1 MKTKI
6 NLKIP
11 ISKSVQVKKVEDD
24 TTFNKLLELQTL
36 LKKES
41 ALKELFIKTG
51 KETQKNIEDQCIEI
65 YEKKMEVLNILEKL
79 NSIKKNIDNDNDNTK
94 KKKNNNSQEML
105 KQNILI
111 KKSYDYLDEINMYA
125 ENLLNYLWEDPKLV
139 ANLLIVSNKED
150 TKNYLAPLICNNFYE
165 NILSSNFI
173 EDHLMYIIYLLLY
186 DEINKIE
193 DIKDSE
199 KFLDQTHCSYLIGQL
214 IEKKDVKDYFK
225 IVLQNILE
233 DIGTN
238 KFNFDSNEIQQS
250 MTKKRKTVNKQLFQK
265 DLKKSDTVNSKEKH
279 NSEHIKNPTDNSFL
293 STRTFSSISTILDE
307 EKKLIKDTENYQL
320 FSSKYLVSLTLDEI
334 KKRINEAED
343 DSIKTYY
350 EYILLKAKNEKNAY
364 SQENFINTISDTNDS
379 ETALIIYQQDFIKT
393 TEFIDK
399 LFQNLISTYRI
410 VPYAIK
416 CICKMIYHLV
426 MNKFPNSSLLD
437 KNIFI
442 CKFFFNLL
450 LTPMLLK
457 PDINALINNYIIS
470 NNIMNNTKLISKIIS
485 QFASFKLYKNTKVK
499 QEDNYNY
506 TPFNI
511 YFMENIPQVFK
522 FYEKI
527 IKVKLPPFIDK
538 LINNE
543 ISIDEYNFDYFKE
556 NPNEVLFHKSMLLNI
571 YEFNAIFQNLSNHQ
585 EELLSIKKEKK
596 SFFGNIFKGNKDK
609 EKSKNGEENKKEK
622 NQNENNEKYKKLI
635 IAIQKLQSS
644 DNYKFLQDL
653 VKRKE
658 YTLIENDNKDDKKKK
673 KVEEKKENKYYFH
686 ISKLLFNDKYK
697 KIFSLEQK
705 KAYYHIDEKKE
716 MPSNSNLSKNELSTI
731 VKAKNFLSSIL
742 YNYRILVKT
751 DFNEGTTN
759 ETVDILKEIKLFMK
773 SSNFLIDGNI
783 PSEWYVSDL
792 IECLRKLPIEY
803 HQDDYGKLYD
813 ELKAELID
821 SIKKYNFENMSIFI
835 DKMKFAKRNKVYFNK
850 TKEIYLD
857 IELNNKANNI
867 IEDENYPL
875 NIYIYFNF
883 KNNKREFSIYKE
895 GLKEKQLNFLDS
907 FTFKDTHDKGR
918 LCKTIEQFIRYF
930 PNLNKR
936 ISLEGKAYDENDIGI
951 LEVQK
956 ELEIPKKLR
965 LFFNMVSEHLKK
977 IIKNED
983 ELNTMNNKIYD
994 YVMAKISKRI
1004 YPKDKHAYDEKI
1016 LQNVCK
1022 LSWIE
1027 PQHIIKSKTHFDFD
1041 LILPDIN
1048 NYFDFIRTE
1057 KSPRKKL
1064 LNLNNI
1070 FSSINQ
1076 LLKFSGVSQFGVDDQ
1091 IPLLTYC
1098 FIKSKPTM
1106 IYTDC
1111 KFMQLYIGDKKN
1123 KGEDNQLTQMITVCD
1138 FIKEAKP
1145 SSFFNIDEKEYF
1157 EKCQNCF
1164 TDYLDNFIEI

>member
-1 MKTKI
+1 
-6 NLKIP
+6 
-11 ISKSVQVKKVEDD
+11 
-24 TTFNKLLELQTL
+24 
-36 LKKES
+36 
-41 ALKELFIKTG
+41 
-51 KETQKNIEDQCIEI
+51 
-65 YEKKMEVLNILEKL
+65 
-79 NSIKKNIDNDNDNTK
+79 
-94 KKKNNNSQEML
+94 
-105 KQNILI
+105 
-111 KKSYDYLDEINMYA
+111 
-125 ENLLNYLWEDPKLV
+125 
-139 ANLLIVSNKED
+139 
-150 TKNYLAPLICNNFYE
+150 
-165 NILSSNFI
+165 
-173 EDHLMYIIYLLLY
+173 
-186 DEINKIE
+186 
-193 DIKDSE
+193 
-199 KFLDQTHCSYLIGQL
+199 
-214 IEKKDVKDYFK
+214 
-225 IVLQNILE
+225 
-233 DIGTN
+233 
-238 KFNFDSNEIQQS
+238 
-250 MTKKRKTVNKQLFQK
+250 
-265 DLKKSDTVNSKEKH
+265 
-279 NSEHIKNPTDNSFL
+279 
-293 STRTFSSISTILDE
+293 
-307 EKKLIKDTENYQL
+307 
-320 FSSKYLVSLTLDEI
+320 
-334 KKRINEAED
+334 
-343 DSIKTYY
+343 
-350 EYILLKAKNEKNAY
+350 
-364 SQENFINTISDTNDS
+364 
-379 ETALIIYQQDFIKT
+379 
-393 TEFIDK
+393 
-399 LFQNLISTYRI
+399 
-410 VPYAIK
+410 
-416 CICKMIYHLV
+416 
-426 MNKFPNSSLLD
+426 
-437 KNIFI
+437 
-442 CKFFFNLL
+442 
-450 LTPMLLK
+450 
-457 PDINALINNYIIS
+457 
-470 NNIMNNTKLISKIIS
+470 
-485 QFASFKLYKNTKVK
+485 
-499 QEDNYNY
+499 
-506 TPFNI
+506 
-511 YFMENIPQVFK
+511 
-522 FYEKI
+522 
-527 IKVKLPPFIDK
+527 
-538 LINNE
+538 
-543 ISIDEYNFDYFKE
+543 
-556 NPNEVLFHKSMLLNI
+556 
-571 YEFNAIFQNLSNHQ
+571 
-585 EELLSIKKEKK
+585 
-596 SFFGNIFKGNKDK
+596 
-609 EKSKNGEENKKEK
+609 
-622 NQNENNEKYKKLI
+622 
-635 IAIQKLQSS
+635 
-644 DNYKFLQDL
+644 
-653 VKRKE
+653 
-658 YTLIENDNKDDKKKK
+658 
-673 KVEEKKENKYYFH
+673 
-686 ISKLLFNDKYK
+686 
-697 KIFSLEQK
+697 
-705 KAYYHIDEKKE
+705 
-716 MPSNSNLSKNELSTI
+716 
-731 VKAKNFLSSIL
+731 
-742 YNYRILVKT
+742 
-751 DFNEGTTN
+751 
-759 ETVDILKEIKLFMK
+759 MK

-936 ISLEGKAYDENDIGI
+936 ISLEGKTYDENDIGI

-1123 KGEDNQLTQMITVCD
+1123 KGE
-1138 FIKEAKP
+1138 
-1145 SSFFNIDEKEYF
+1145 
-1157 EKCQNCF
+1157 
-1164 TDYLDNFIEI
+1164 